1 MSGLRDKF
9 SHELQRLTSTQAIQI
24 VMQSQLNSNY
34 TLEQFEA
41 VPETPG
47 LKMEIS
53 KGAKLVS
60 DED

>member
-1 MSGLRDKF
+1 
-9 SHELQRLTSTQAIQI
+9 
-24 VMQSQLNSNY
+24 MQSQLNSNY